1 MKKALLLLWLCGSAA
16 VQAQT
21 ADPAEEQAIK
31 AVIQQLFDG
40 MRKGDADMVRAVFD
54 STARL
59 QSVATTKEGKT
70 ILKTE
75 DIAGFVKAV
84 GTPHP
89 VIWDERVLSYE
100 IRIDDRLATAWTP
113 YDFYA
118 GDKYSHSGIDA
129 FQLVKTEKGWKIFQL
144 SDTRRKMPNK
154 K

>member
-1 MKKALLLLWLCGSAA
+1 MKKLFFVLAMGVVANA
-16 VQAQT
+16 FGQQQ
-21 ADPAEEQAIK
+21 DPAEEQAIK

-40 MRKGDADMVRAVFD
+40 MRKGDAEMVRAVFD

-59 QSVATTKEGKT
+59 QSVATTKDGKT

-75 DIAGFVKAV
+75 DITGFVKAV

-89 VIWDERVLSYE
+89 VVWDERVLSYE
-100 IRIDDRLATAWTP
+100 IRIDDKLATAWTP

-129 FQLVKTEKGWKIFQL
+129 FQLVKTDKGWKIFQL
-144 SDTRRKMPNK
+144 SDTRRKIPGK